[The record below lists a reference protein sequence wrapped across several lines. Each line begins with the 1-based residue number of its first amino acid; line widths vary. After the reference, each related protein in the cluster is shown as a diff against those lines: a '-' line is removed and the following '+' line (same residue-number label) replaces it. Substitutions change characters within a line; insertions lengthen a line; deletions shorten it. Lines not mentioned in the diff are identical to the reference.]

1 MFFYNIVRKNS
12 EILEKSM
19 QEVAIN
25 NSTSHALCKVVDSLL
40 LKGNENVSRLF

>member
-1 MFFYNIVRKNS
+1 MFFYNIVTKNS
-12 EILEKSM
+12 EILEKT
-19 QEVAIN
+19 QEGAIN